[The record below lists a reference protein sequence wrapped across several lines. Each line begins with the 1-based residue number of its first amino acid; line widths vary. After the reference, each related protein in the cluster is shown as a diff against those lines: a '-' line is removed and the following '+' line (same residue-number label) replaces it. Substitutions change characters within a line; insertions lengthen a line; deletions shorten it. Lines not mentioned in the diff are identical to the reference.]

1 MANEASIVEL
11 YGNEGDVVTYTV
23 ADATAITKG
32 TILRLHN
39 SGTRTA
45 KASSASG
52 ELPVGIAAADKVAS
66 DGSTKIGVYTNGV
79 FILTLGIGAVN
90 PGDLLIISGANLVVA
105 AKGYAT
111 QAQIYTSGM
120 ILGKALETIAASGTG
135 QVRVGP
141 L

>member
-32 TILRLHN
+32 TILRLH

-45 KASSASG
+45 KASGASG

-79 FILTLGIGAVN
+79 FILTLGVGAVY

-111 QAQIYTSGM
+111 QAQTYNSGM